1 MLAKVCIVGP
11 KGVGKSTMASRIDS
25 SSSKESNGSPAS
37 PRLSSC
43 NILIGDRTI
52 DLQIYDISGEENL
65 LCMAPI
71 FYKGAKVALCVF
83 DLNNEKSFEALGAWV
98 KGIKENASDECILVI
113 VGNKDDLDDHLISRE
128 NGDKFAE
135 SVGAKYFQISAM
147 SGSGLLNVLV
157 FVAKRLLRLTDCSLS
172 YIAKH
177 SIVSNSHGWWVPKN
191 EESRKKLSFQYF
203 RRSL

>member
-1 MLAKVCIVGP
+1 MLAKLCIVGP
-11 KGVGKSTMASRIDS
+11 KGVGKSTMVSRIDS
-25 SSSKESNGSPAS
+25 SSDKESSGSPAS
-37 PRLSSC
+37 PKFSNC

-71 FYKGAKVALCVF
+71 FFKGAKVALCVF
-83 DLNNEKSFEALGAWV
+83 DLTNEKSFEALGAWV

-113 VGNKDDLDDHLISRE
+113 VGNKDDLEDQIISRE
-128 NGDKFAE
+128 RGDKFAE
-135 SVGAKYFQISAM
+135 SVGARYFQVSAV

-157 FVAKRLLRLTDCSLS
+157 YIAKRLFRLNDCSLS
-172 YIAKH
+172 YRAKH
-177 SIVSNSHGWWVPKN
+177 SIVSNSQGWCVPRNN
-191 EESRKKLSFQYF
+191 ETRKKLPFQYF